1 MNDKGAVLNR
11 RERIE
16 DTLAQHLSLQ
26 HLEVQDESHGH
37 NVPDGAESHFKVV
50 AVSEAFADKR
60 LIQRHRMINELVAN
74 EFDQGMHALAI
85 HAYTQAEWQERF
97 SEAPMSPPCA
107 GREKSSD
114 STRL

>member
-1 MNDKGAVLNR
+1 MNR

-16 DTLAQHLSLQ
+16 DTLAQHLSLL

-85 HAYTQAEWQERF
+85 HVYTQAEWQERF
-97 SEAPMSPPCA
+97 NQAPMSPPCA
-107 GREKSSD
+107 GGEKSSD
-114 STRL
+114 ATSL